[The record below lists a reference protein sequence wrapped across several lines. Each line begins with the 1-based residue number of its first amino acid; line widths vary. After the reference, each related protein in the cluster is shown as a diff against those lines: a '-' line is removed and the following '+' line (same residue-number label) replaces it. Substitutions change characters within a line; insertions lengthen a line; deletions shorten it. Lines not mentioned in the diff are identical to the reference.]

1 MADDA
6 DLTTERAEKEAGA
19 LLLASRQP
27 EGGGPTGRC
36 HWCDEIVTDTHRYCD
51 AGCRDDHAADLAH
64 RKRNGL
70 R

>member
-27 EGGGPTGRC
+27 EGGVPTGRC
-36 HWCDEIVTDTHRYCD
+36 HWC
-51 AGCRDDHAADLAH
+51 DDHAADLAH